1 MTDIKIGDTVT
12 WQPLADRIRKF
23 KPMALTGAE
32 VVGFSADTKP
42 RMAIIEAFNE
52 RMKAPLAELTKE

>member
-12 WQPLADRIRKF
+12 WQPLVDRVRKF
-23 KPMALTGAE
+23 KPMALAGAK
-32 VVGFSADTKP
+32 VIGFSED
-42 RMAIIEAFNE
+42 MVIIEAFNE